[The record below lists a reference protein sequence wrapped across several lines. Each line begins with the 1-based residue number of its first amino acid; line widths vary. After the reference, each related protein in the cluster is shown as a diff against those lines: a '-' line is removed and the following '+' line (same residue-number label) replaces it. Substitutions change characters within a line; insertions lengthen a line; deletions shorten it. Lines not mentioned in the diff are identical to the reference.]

1 MQKMPSRQHFLAISP
16 IVLFKYVVSVEF
28 VFVWQ
33 LPSRLFTSLF
43 VWVNSFGDV
52 VDRQQIINIPHC
64 TALYNA
70 IVTSQQITNY
80 HCFTWKHTVYCR
92 RAEQRV
98 WWPPPAWSLICPT
111 HQLLAFSWWPMETE
125 HSSNSESGTEEQRAS
140 VGERTVKEQDIQK
153 FLLKAPCGQQEV
165 HYHSEVSQDIT

>member
-52 VDRQQIINIPHC
+52 VDRQQIINILQC
-64 TALYNA
+64 TALHNA

-92 RAEQRV
+92 RAEQGV
-98 WWPPPAWSLICPT
+98 WWPPPAWSLIGPT

-125 HSSNSESGTEEQRAS
+125 HSSNSESRTEEQRAS
-140 VGERTVKEQDIQK
+140 VGERTVKEQDIQN
-153 FLLKAPCGQQEV
+153 FLLKAPCGQ
-165 HYHSEVSQDIT
+165 